1 MKSEWRKIKSGRM
14 RKERRE
20 GAKERGEG
28 GVRYIIMIKTQ
39 QPVNTFS
46 MAAYTLSPLSSKVMA
61 TSELPVTALA
71 NTWTHAMKQY

>member
-1 MKSEWRKIKSGRM
+1 MEKDEKWKDEEGEKGGEQEGRGP
-14 RKERRE
+14 RRE
-20 GAKERGEG
+20 GRRSE
-28 GVRYIIMIKTQ
+28 IHMIKAQ
-39 QPVNTFS
+39 QPANTFS